1 MTFRKIAILF
11 ASLFLIVSAS
21 AATKTAGSSKV
32 KNLVSSQTVSAKVNI
47 NTSDAS
53 ALEAVNGIGPKKA
66 EAIVAYRQ
74 ENGKFASI
82 EDLTKVKG
90 IGEKRLEK
98 ISQYLMV

>member
-11 ASLFLIVSAS
+11 AGLFLVVSAS
-21 AATKTAGSSKV
+21 AATKTTNSSHI
-32 KNLVSSQTVSAKVNI
+32 KNLVQSQTVSAKVNI
-47 NTSDAS
+47 NTADAS

-66 EAIVAYRQ
+66 EAIVAYRKD
-74 ENGKFASI
+74 NGRFASI

-98 ISQYLMV
+98 IQQSLAV